1 MDEKWKEAID
11 TFRLLLENK
20 DLALLSTSV
29 FTALS
34 FALSAYSQQTV
45 RWHKEDQAALP
56 LNELNKK
63 SDGGFCMS

>member
-1 MDEKWKEAID
+1 MEEKWKEAAE
-11 TFRLLLENK
+11 TFLIVLENR
-20 DLALLSTSV
+20 DVSLLSQSV
-29 FTALS
+29 FSALS

-63 SDGGFCMS
+63 PDGGFCA